1 MSIRGPVFPPG
12 MGAWG
17 GTARSASPPAR
28 CGSRKWNRRSSG
40 RCGRW
45 RASLAYDG
53 ERADAQVVDQLEAIL
68 RGVAEELA
76 GWRARALKAETDI
89 KELRGGAGGAG
100 GGGGGAARLDPEVR
114 NRLAEL
120 EQENKTLRQRVEA
133 AKLRVHDLLGRLTF
147 LEEQAREAGNGGGGG
162 GGGGRAAGGSAGAAT
177 GGGAQ

>member
-1 MSIRGPVFPPG
+1 MSIRGPEFPPG
-12 MGAWG
+12 IAAWR
-17 GTARSASPPAR
+17 GTARSATPPAR

-89 KELRGGAGGAG
+89 KELRGGAGGG
-100 GGGGGAARLDPEVR
+100 PTRLDPEVR

-120 EQENKTLRQRVEA
+120 EQENKTLRQRVEG

-147 LEEQAREAGNGGGGG
+147 LEEQAREAGNGGGA
-162 GGGGRAAGGSAGAAT
+162 GGRAAGGSGGAAT
-177 GGGAQ
+177 RGGAQ

>member
-1 MSIRGPVFPPG
+1 M
-12 MGAWG
+12 
-17 GTARSASPPAR
+17 
-28 CGSRKWNRRSSG
+28 
-40 RCGRW
+40 
-45 RASLAYDG
+45 AYDG

-76 GWRARALKAETDI
+76 GWRARALKAETEI

-100 GGGGGAARLDPEVR
+100 GGAVRLDPEVR

-162 GGGGRAAGGSAGAAT
+162 GRAAGGSAGAAT

>member
-12 MGAWG
+12 IAAWR
-17 GTARSASPPAR
+17 GTARSATPPAR

-76 GWRARALKAETDI
+76 GWRARALKAETEI

-100 GGGGGAARLDPEVR
+100 GGAVRLDPEVR
-114 NRLAEL
+114 NRLADV
-120 EQENKTLRQRVEA
+120 EQGKKTLRQRAEA
-133 AKLRVHDLLGRLTF
+133 AKQRVRDVLRGPTPL
-147 LEEQAREAGNGGGGG
+147 AR
-162 GGGGRAAGGSAGAAT
+162 RAPGARRR
-177 GGGAQ
+177 G

>member
-1 MSIRGPVFPPG
+1 MSIRGPGFPPG
-12 MGAWG
+12 IAAWRG
-17 GTARSASPPAR
+17 SARSATPPAR

-76 GWRARALKAETDI
+76 GWRARALKAETEI

-100 GGGGGAARLDPEVR
+100 GGAVRPDPGGRHRPAEGGQGDKNPRQPGGAGEP
-114 NRLAEL
+114 
-120 EQENKTLRQRVEA
+120 
-133 AKLRVHDLLGRLTF
+133 G
-147 LEEQAREAGNGGGGG
+147 
-162 GGGGRAAGGSAGAAT
+162 
-177 GGGAQ
+177 